1 MSLLYTIIN
10 TRTTTHE
17 TIIANSVYCAV
28 VYPARVVLEPLPTS
42 LEKER
47 ATPSRRRSIPS
58 SAKLCIIAMHGA
70 LAFHVDGDAITCR
83 LAVPSC
89 TIHGRESPADVAPA
103 ASTTA
108 NLVTGRY
115 PPSTISI

>member
-1 MSLLYTIIN
+1 
-10 TRTTTHE
+10 
-17 TIIANSVYCAV
+17 
-28 VYPARVVLEPLPTS
+28 
-42 LEKER
+42 
-47 ATPSRRRSIPS
+47 
-58 SAKLCIIAMHGA
+58 MHGA